1 MKTNTFEKESSFT
14 QDLETN
20 ENLEDLVLNNENVE
34 KLDFSYLEQKR
45 VDLNLS
51 ETALSQVLRI
61 AVYDEMQAY
70 ETYSAI
76 LENLGDIEP
85 FSSIKQAEAV
95 HYSVLISLL
104 EKYEIDVPLND
115 WTNKLTVP
123 NTYIECCEVGVAT
136 EIVNIK
142 MYDDL
147 LKYIQEEDV
156 KDVLYRLQAA
166 SYNNHLPLFRNCVK
180 EYYNKDAGSALF
192 NPEEMMN
199 KASEYQN
206 LLEDIATGNID
217 QDKITQ
223 LLGKMN
229 VSMVSGAALGAAS
242 SAFLSTYLNKN
253 EE

>member
-1 MKTNTFEKESSFT
+1 MKTNTFEKESSI
-14 QDLETN
+14 DSN
-20 ENLEDLVLNNENVE
+20 ENLEEVLESNENSL
-34 KLDFSYLEQKR
+34 KTDFSYLDKKR

-85 FSSIKQAEAV
+85 FSSIKKAEAV

-104 EKYEIDVPLND
+104 EKYEIEVPLND
-115 WTNKLTVP
+115 WSNKLTVP
-123 NTYIECCEVGVAT
+123 KTYIECCEVGVAT

-180 EYYNKDAGSALF
+180 EYYNQDASSTLF

-229 VSMVSGAALGAAS
+229 VSMISGAALGAAS

>member
-1 MKTNTFEKESSFT
+1 LKANTFEKESPFI

-20 ENLEDLVLNNENVE
+20 ENLEDIQESNETS
-34 KLDFSYLEQKR
+34 LQADFSYLDKKR

-76 LENLGDIEP
+76 LVNLGDIEP

-115 WTNKLTVP
+115 WSNKLTVP
-123 NTYIECCEVGVAT
+123 KTYIECCEVGVAT

-180 EYYNKDAGSALF
+180 EYYNQDTSSALF
-192 NPEEMMN
+192 NPEEMMS

-229 VSMVSGAALGAAS
+229 VSMISGAALGAAS